1 MHNLFTMMAKPAPL
15 AAPARFDFRQA
26 RAFITVSE
34 DLHFGKAAA
43 RLSMAQPALSRLIR
57 GLEAAVGVSLF
68 ERSTRKVRLTAA
80 GEAFAAECR
89 LALGHVSRAVSAA
102 QNAAEGHAGRLRVG
116 YMDFAINGR
125 LPQILQAFRAR
136 HPQVRVD
143 LDYMPTAMQHAA
155 LLEGRIDI
163 AFIIG
168 ELESPKVLNLL
179 VEQDDFVALLPET
192 HPLARQKT
200 LRTADLANQPF
211 VMGSEDTFSSFRAR
225 MFSVCHSAGF
235 FPRIVQQASNTSGI
249 LGLVAAGVGVTIFA
263 GNIRNLRRAGVAVKP
278 LSDARQIIPTFA
290 AWVADHPSAVLQR
303 FRDVLILNAQMNAP
317 TLRPE

>member
-1 MHNLFTMMAKPAPL
+1 MSGQPKWICALRATSVRS
-15 AAPARFDFRQA
+15 ARPHR
-26 RAFITVSE
+26 
-34 DLHFGKAAA
+34 
-43 RLSMAQPALSRLIR
+43 PSRR
-57 GLEAAVGVSLF
+57 HQVDRVGEQRCGV
-68 ERSTRKVRLTAA
+68 
-80 GEAFAAECR
+80 G
-89 LALGHVSRAVSAA
+89 
-102 QNAAEGHAGRLRVG
+102 AAEGRAGRLRVG

-143 LDYMPTAMQHAA
+143 LDYMPTAVQHAA

-192 HPLARQKT
+192 HALARQKT

-225 MFSVCHSAGF
+225 MFSVCHGAGF

-263 GNIRNLRRAGVAVKP
+263 GNIRNLRRAGVVVKP

-290 AWVADHPSAVLQR
+290 AWVVDHPSAVLQR
-303 FRDVLILNAQMNAP
+303 FRDVLIDSFWADCSLMLKRYLQYGFTSADRHTKIPNA
-317 TLRPE
+317 